1 MNSEKRFSWS
11 MLYWD
16 CAERPDEDGVFF
28 VTHLSRYIILP
39 VAAATLLLAGVA
51 CGGGGDED
59 VPSNAI
65 AVVGGGETITK
76 AEFDRLLNQARQS
89 YKDSSRP
96 FPKAGTDEYVQL
108 RDQIVQYLVRRAQF
122 ASEADGRGIDI
133 SDEQI
138 DKRLDQLIQ
147 QYFQGNKKR
156 YEDQLKKNGVSN
168 EQVRADIEA
177 QLVQEELFKD
187 VTKDVE
193 VTQAEMLKYYNQNKQ
208 QYSTP
213 AQRDIRHILLKKNQR
228 SLAAS
233 LAAQIRDGANFA
245 QLAKRHS
252 QDPGSKRVGGRLE
265 ISKGQTV
272 PPFDKVAFS
281 IKTRAVSDPVKTQ
294 YGWHVIQ
301 AMAAVVP
308 AKTTPFKDVQQAI
321 RQQLLQDKKSKE
333 TTKYVEQLQKNDDV
347 DYQVGFA
354 PRKTNT
360 VSEE

>member
-1 MNSEKRFSWS
+1 MNSGRQFNWS

-16 CAERPDEDGVFF
+16 CAERLDEDGVFF
-28 VTHLSRYIILP
+28 VRHFSRYTLLS
-39 VAAATLLLAGVA
+39 VAAAAVLLAGVA
-51 CGGGGDED
+51 CGGDDDGD

-65 AVVGGGETITK
+65 ARVGGETVTK

-89 YKDSSRP
+89 YKDSKRP

-122 ASEADGRGIDI
+122 AEEADGRGIEI
-133 SDEQI
+133 SDEQV
-138 DKRLDQLIQ
+138 DKRLDQLVQ

-156 YEDQLKKNGVSN
+156 YEESLKKNGVSN
-168 EQVRADIEA
+168 DQVRSDIEA

-187 VTKDVE
+187 VTKSVE
-193 VTQAEMLKYYNQNKQ
+193 VTKAEMLKYYNENKQ

-213 AQRDIRHILLKKNQR
+213 AQRDIRHILVKNNQR
-228 SLAAS
+228 SLAVS
-233 LAAQIRDGANFA
+233 LAQRIRSGASFA

-281 IKTRAVSDPVKTQ
+281 LKTRAVSDPVKTQ
-294 YGWHVIQ
+294 FGWHVIQ
-301 AMAAVVP
+301 PLGAVTP

-333 TTKYVEQLQKNDDV
+333 TTEYVERLERKNDV
-347 DYQVGFA
+347 DYQVGFV
-354 PRKTNT
+354 PRKTST